1 MYVIIM
7 DVWMAGW
14 IDGRMDGW
22 MCGLPAKIGDYVTH
36 SRSLSLSVCVSD
48 WMCEHPAVV
57 LACLSVHTILLH
69 KKRHVYRPV

>member
-36 SRSLSLSVCVSD
+36 SLSLSVCLCVGLD
-48 WMCEHPAVV
+48 V
-57 LACLSVHTILLH
+57 
-69 KKRHVYRPV
+69 